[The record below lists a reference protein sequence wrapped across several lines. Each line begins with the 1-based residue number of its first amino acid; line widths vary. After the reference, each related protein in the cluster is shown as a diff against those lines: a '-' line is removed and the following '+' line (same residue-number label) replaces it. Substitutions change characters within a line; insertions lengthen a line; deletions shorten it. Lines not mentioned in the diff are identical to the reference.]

1 MNKLNK
7 LKLVLGCLLILISF
21 IGLIPMTRDRIIIN
35 GVANTY
41 SRAYLDTNESPN
53 SRRHL
58 SETNYPIFLGF
69 LFLSGT
75 LLIVS
80 VKNKE

>member
-7 LKLVLGCLLILISF
+7 FKLVLGCLLILISF
-21 IGLIPMTRDRIIIN
+21 IGLIPMTRDSIIID
-35 GVANTY
+35 GVAKTY
-41 SRAYLDTNESPN
+41 SQTWESPN

>member
-1 MNKLNK
+1 MNILNK
-7 LKLVLGCLLILISF
+7 FKLVLGCLLILISF
-21 IGLIPMTRDRIIIN
+21 IGLIPMTRDRIIID

-41 SRAYLDTNESPN
+41 IMSESPN